1 MTLKSNQ
8 NNELFTI
15 VQNLSFEQEENSFNT
30 KYSDNYNYFIKENI
44 QLKFLREVLLTDKNM
59 YNDYNMSDNDQ
70 IINNLNSQI
79 NLCNQKRQKRG
90 KKAKMPNK
98 RKEHIGSDFDNIQK
112 MIQSHFFNY
121 IINISNDAIRTICNS
136 PKKKFK
142 KIDYNIKKKVNAQFF
157 QLLKSYS
164 LRDIL
169 EMDISSKYT
178 KFSKEHNKTILN
190 SINNIWLDKFFNMNY
205 LELFEF
211 YYNKGKPGNKI
222 SFKGKDII
230 FSRKT
235 KNFYN
240 LIEKNKNYKN
250 HLINTVR
257 TAYFNGNLPFT
268 GNNLFVILK
277 HKSKFDL
284 LE

>member
-1 MTLKSNQ
+1 MNFEQNQ
-8 NNELFTI
+8 NNELLRI
-15 VQNLSFEQEENSFNT
+15 IKNLSFEQEESSSN
-30 KYSDNYNYFIKENI
+30 SDNYNYFIKENI
-44 QLKFLREVLLTDKNM
+44 QPKFLREVLLTDENM
-59 YNDYNMSDNDQ
+59 YNDYKINDNDQ
-70 IINNLNSQI
+70 IINNLNSQNI
-79 NLCNQKRQKRG
+79 LSNQKSKKRG
-90 KKAKMPNK
+90 KKTKIPNK

-121 IINISNDAIRTICNS
+121 IINISNDAMRTISNNT
-136 PKKKFK
+136 KKKFK
-142 KIDYNIKKKVNAQFF
+142 KIDYNIKKKVSEEFF
-157 QLLKSYS
+157 ELLKSYT

-169 EMDISSKYT
+169 NMDISSKYT
-178 KFSKEHNKTILN
+178 KFNKEHNKKIIN
-190 SINNIWLDKFFNMNY
+190 SINNYSIWLDKFFNMNY

-222 SFKGKDII
+222 NFKGKDII

-257 TAYFNGNLPFT
+257 NAYFNGNLPFT

-277 HKSKFDL
+277 YKSKFDL

>member
-1 MTLKSNQ
+1 MNLKQNQ
-8 NNELFTI
+8 NNELLRI
-15 VQNLSFEQEENSFNT
+15 IENLSFEQEESSSN
-30 KYSDNYNYFIKENI
+30 SDNYNYFIKENI
-44 QLKFLREVLLTDKNM
+44 QPKFLREVLLTDENK
-59 YNDYNMSDNDQ
+59 YNDYKINDNDQ
-70 IINNLNSQI
+70 IINNLNSQNI
-79 NLCNQKRQKRG
+79 LSNQKSKKRG
-90 KKAKMPNK
+90 KKTKMPNK

-121 IINISNDAIRTICNS
+121 IINISNDAMRTISNNT
-136 PKKKFK
+136 KKKFK
-142 KIDYNIKKKVNAQFF
+142 KIDYNIKKKVSEEFF
-157 QLLKSYS
+157 ELLKSYT

-169 EMDISSKYT
+169 NMDISSKYT
-178 KFSKEHNKTILN
+178 KFNKEHNKKIIN
-190 SINNIWLDKFFNMNY
+190 SINNYSIWLDKFFNMNY

-222 SFKGKDII
+222 NFKGKDII

-257 TAYFNGNLPFT
+257 NAYFNGNLPFT

-277 HKSKFDL
+277 YKSKFDL

>member
-1 MTLKSNQ
+1 MNLKQNQ
-8 NNELFTI
+8 NNELLRI
-15 VQNLSFEQEENSFNT
+15 IENLSFEQEESSSN
-30 KYSDNYNYFIKENI
+30 SDNYNYFIKENI
-44 QLKFLREVLLTDKNM
+44 QPKFLREVLLTDENM
-59 YNDYNMSDNDQ
+59 YNDYKINDNDQ
-70 IINNLNSQI
+70 IINNLNSQNI
-79 NLCNQKRQKRG
+79 LSNQKRKKRG
-90 KKAKMPNK
+90 KKTKIPNK

-121 IINISNDAIRTICNS
+121 IINISNDAMRTISNNT
-136 PKKKFK
+136 KKKFK
-142 KIDYNIKKKVNAQFF
+142 KIDYNIKKKVSEEFF
-157 QLLKSYS
+157 ELLKSYT

-169 EMDISSKYT
+169 NMDISSKYT
-178 KFSKEHNKTILN
+178 KFNKEHNKKIIN
-190 SINNIWLDKFFNMNY
+190 SINNYSIWLDKFFNMNY

-222 SFKGKDII
+222 NFKGKDII

-257 TAYFNGNLPFT
+257 NAYFNGNLPFT

-277 HKSKFDL
+277 YKSKFDL

>member
-1 MTLKSNQ
+1 MNFEQNQ
-8 NNELFTI
+8 NNELLRI
-15 VQNLSFEQEENSFNT
+15 IKNLSFEQEESSSN
-30 KYSDNYNYFIKENI
+30 SDNYNYFIKENI
-44 QLKFLREVLLTDKNM
+44 QPKFLREVLLTDENK
-59 YNDYNMSDNDQ
+59 YNDYKINDNDQ
-70 IINNLNSQI
+70 IINNLNSQNI
-79 NLCNQKRQKRG
+79 LSNQKSKKRG
-90 KKAKMPNK
+90 KKTKIPNK

-121 IINISNDAIRTICNS
+121 IINISNDAMRTISNNT
-136 PKKKFK
+136 KKKFK
-142 KIDYNIKKKVNAQFF
+142 KIDYNIKKKVSEEFF
-157 QLLKSYS
+157 ELLKSYT

-169 EMDISSKYT
+169 NMDISSKYT
-178 KFSKEHNKTILN
+178 KFNKEHNKKIIN
-190 SINNIWLDKFFNMNY
+190 SINNYSIWLDKFFNMNY

-222 SFKGKDII
+222 NFKGKDII

-257 TAYFNGNLPFT
+257 NAYFNGNLPFT

-277 HKSKFDL
+277 YKSKFDL

>member
-1 MTLKSNQ
+1 MNFEQNQ
-8 NNELFTI
+8 NNELLRI
-15 VQNLSFEQEENSFNT
+15 IKNLSFEQEESSSN
-30 KYSDNYNYFIKENI
+30 SDNYNYFIKENI
-44 QLKFLREVLLTDKNM
+44 QPKFLREVLLTDENM
-59 YNDYNMSDNDQ
+59 YNDYKINDNDQ
-70 IINNLNSQI
+70 IINNLNSQNI
-79 NLCNQKRQKRG
+79 LSNQKSKKRG
-90 KKAKMPNK
+90 KKTKIPNK

-121 IINISNDAIRTICNS
+121 IINISNDAMRTISNS
-136 PKKKFK
+136 TKKKFK
-142 KIDYNIKKKVNAQFF
+142 KIDYNIKKKVSEEFF
-157 QLLKSYS
+157 ELLKSYT

-169 EMDISSKYT
+169 NMDISSKYT
-178 KFSKEHNKTILN
+178 KFNKEHNKKIIN
-190 SINNIWLDKFFNMNY
+190 SINNYSIWLDKFFNMNY

-222 SFKGKDII
+222 NFKGKDII

-257 TAYFNGNLPFT
+257 NAYFNGNLPFT

-277 HKSKFDL
+277 YKSKFDL

>member
-1 MTLKSNQ
+1 MNLKQNQ
-8 NNELFTI
+8 NNELLRI
-15 VQNLSFEQEENSFNT
+15 IKNLSFEQEESSSN
-30 KYSDNYNYFIKENI
+30 SDNYNYFIKENI
-44 QLKFLREVLLTDKNM
+44 QPKFLREVLLTDENM
-59 YNDYNMSDNDQ
+59 YNDYKINDNDQ
-70 IINNLNSQI
+70 IINNLNSQNI
-79 NLCNQKRQKRG
+79 LSNQKSKKRG
-90 KKAKMPNK
+90 KKTKIPNK

-121 IINISNDAIRTICNS
+121 IINISNDAMRTISNNT
-136 PKKKFK
+136 KKKFK
-142 KIDYNIKKKVNAQFF
+142 KIDYNIKKKVSEEFF
-157 QLLKSYS
+157 ELLKSYT

-169 EMDISSKYT
+169 NMDISSKYT
-178 KFSKEHNKTILN
+178 KFNKEHNKKIIN
-190 SINNIWLDKFFNMNY
+190 SINNYSIWLDKFFNMNY

-222 SFKGKDII
+222 NFKGKDII

-257 TAYFNGNLPFT
+257 NAYFNGNLPFT

-277 HKSKFDL
+277 YKSKFDL

>member
-1 MTLKSNQ
+1 MNFEQNQ
-8 NNELFTI
+8 NNELLRI
-15 VQNLSFEQEENSFNT
+15 IKNLSFEQEESSSN
-30 KYSDNYNYFIKENI
+30 SDNYNYFIKENI
-44 QLKFLREVLLTDKNM
+44 QPKFLREVLLTDENM
-59 YNDYNMSDNDQ
+59 YNDYKINDNDQ
-70 IINNLNSQI
+70 IINNLNSQNI
-79 NLCNQKRQKRG
+79 LSNQKRKKRG
-90 KKAKMPNK
+90 KKTKIPNK

-121 IINISNDAIRTICNS
+121 IINISNDAMRTISNNT
-136 PKKKFK
+136 KKKFK
-142 KIDYNIKKKVNAQFF
+142 KIDYNIKKKVSEEFF
-157 QLLKSYS
+157 ELLKSYT

-169 EMDISSKYT
+169 NMDISSKYT
-178 KFSKEHNKTILN
+178 KFNKEHNKKIIN
-190 SINNIWLDKFFNMNY
+190 SINNYSIWLDKFFNMNY

-222 SFKGKDII
+222 NFKGKDII

-257 TAYFNGNLPFT
+257 NAYFNGNLPFT

-277 HKSKFDL
+277 YKSKFDL